1 MKLGYIRIS
10 SIDQN
15 FARQDLGQVDKLFQ
29 DTKSGSTTDRI
40 ELQKRIEFARSGDE
54 VICFSIDRL
63 ARNLSDL
70 QNIVSTLNDKGVSV
84 HFLSENLV
92 FTKEGDNPF
101 AKLQLQLLG
110 SFAEFERNIIKRRQR
125 EGIEAAKL
133 KGVYQGRKRT
143 ISAKKVKQLLKEGM
157 SKAEIAKAMNI
168 SRQSVYRCLAT

>member
-10 SIDQN
+10 HVDQN
-15 FARQDLGQVDKLFQ
+15 FDRQNLGPVDKLFQ
-29 DTKSGSTTDRI
+29 DTKSGSTADRV
-40 ELQKRIEFARSGDE
+40 ELQKLIEFARSGDE
-54 VICFSIDRL
+54 VICFSICRL
-63 ARNLSDL
+63 ARNMSDL
-70 QNIVSTLNDKGVSV
+70 QNIVSTLNNKGVSV

-143 ISAKKVKQLLKEGM
+143 ISAKKVKQLLQEGM

-168 SRQSVYRCLAT
+168 SRQSVYRCLAA

>member
-29 DTKSGSTTDRI
+29 DTKSGSTADRV
-40 ELQKRIEFARSGDE
+40 ELQKLVEFARSGDE

-70 QNIVSTLNDKGVSV
+70 QTIVSTLNDKGVSV
-84 HFLSENLV
+84 HFLSENLI

-101 AKLQLQLLG
+101 AKLQMQLLG

-133 KGVYQGRKRT
+133 KGVYKGRRRT
-143 ISAKKVKQLLKEGM
+143 ISAKKVKQLLQEGM
-157 SKAEIAKAMNI
+157 TKAEIAKEMNI
-168 SRQSVYRCLAT
+168 SRMSGYCSLTA

>member
-1 MKLGYIRIS
+1 M
-10 SIDQN
+10 
-15 FARQDLGQVDKLFQ
+15 
-29 DTKSGSTTDRI
+29 
-40 ELQKRIEFARSGDE
+40 
-54 VICFSIDRL
+54 
-63 ARNLSDL
+63 SDL
-70 QNIVSTLNDKGVSV
+70 QNIVSTLNNKGVSV

-143 ISAKKVKQLLKEGM
+143 ISAKKVKQLLQEGM

-168 SRQSVYRCLAT
+168 SRMSVYRSLAA

>member
-1 MKLGYIRIS
+1 M
-10 SIDQN
+10 
-15 FARQDLGQVDKLFQ
+15 
-29 DTKSGSTTDRI
+29 
-40 ELQKRIEFARSGDE
+40 
-54 VICFSIDRL
+54 
-63 ARNLSDL
+63 SDL
-70 QNIVSTLNDKGVSV
+70 QNIVSTLNNKGVSV

-143 ISAKKVKQLLKEGM
+143 ISAKKVKQLLQEGM
-157 SKAEIAKAMNI
+157 SKAEVAKAMNI
-168 SRQSVYRCLAT
+168 SRQSVYRCLAA